1 MGKVL
6 VQVEDAEGVLTH
18 SGPPTLVAA
27 GSPTAPAEPIVA
39 PPVQAKTVFAARPD
53 RSYLLIGGLGGL
65 GLALATWLAQRGAK
79 HLILSSKRCVYG
91 YRPYRDHFLRVQAWQ
106 ARSSY
111 AYNYLAAS
119 AAQMSRLQVVRF
131 RAAKQ
136 LMLLVRSKVLHSRH
150 LPAF

>member
-6 VQVEDAEGVLTH
+6 VQVEDAEGVLSH
-18 SGPPTLVAA
+18 SGPPAPVAP
-27 GSPTAPAEPIVA
+27 GIPPAPAEPIMA

-91 YRPYRDHFLRVQAWQ
+91 YAPNRIHFLTVQAWQ
-106 ARSSY
+106 DRNSS
-111 AYNYLAAS
+111 AYGYLAAS
-119 AAQMSRLQVVRF
+119 AVRVSRLQVVRF

-136 LMLLVRSKVLHSRH
+136 LVVLVRSRVLHSRH